1 MAQLYDKLTGS
12 RPGRFAAGLLRR
24 YFVHDV
30 GRQAAALAYYL
41 LFAIFPFLIFISSL
55 LGLLQL
61 DVSGIIRTLTP
72 LLPGDV
78 VAIVETYLNYVSH
91 TSSSTILWFS
101 LVFSIYFPMR
111 AAGCLMAAVRRA
123 YHLSQPSRPLLYQA
137 KVLLYTVFL
146 LVAIALTLVLTTV
159 GQRALRFLEDL
170 FHIPP
175 GFSELWITLRFV
187 VLGVVVFAAVGLL
200 YAMAQDRR
208 RPGRDIVPGVI
219 FSLAAWMALSALYS
233 FYVENFSNYSV
244 IYGTLGTVIVLLIW
258 LSLTA
263 TVLILGAEI
272 NAVLI
277 SMRAAARRGG
287 GADIDEKGDDAPRK
301 ER

>member
-1 MAQLYDKLTGS
+1 M
-12 RPGRFAAGLLRR
+12 
-24 YFVHDV
+24 
-30 GRQAAALAYYL
+30 
-41 LFAIFPFLIFISSL
+41 
-55 LGLLQL
+55 
-61 DVSGIIRTLTP
+61 
-72 LLPGDV
+72 

-123 YHLSQPSRPLLYQA
+123 YHLSQPSRPLLYQV

-200 YAMAQDRR
+200 YAMPRT
-208 RPGRDIVPGVI
+208 
-219 FSLAAWMALSALYS
+219 AA
-233 FYVENFSNYSV
+233 
-244 IYGTLGTVIVLLIW
+244 G
-258 LSLTA
+258 
-263 TVLILGAEI
+263 
-272 NAVLI
+272 
-277 SMRAAARRGG
+277 RAATSCRG
-287 GADIDEKGDDAPRK
+287 
-301 ER
+301 

>member
-1 MAQLYDKLTGS
+1 MSHFRKKLAGS
-12 RPGRFAAGLLRR
+12 RVGRFTASCLRR
-24 YFVHDV
+24 YFIHDV
-30 GRQAAALAYYL
+30 ARQSAALAYYL

-61 DVSGIIRTLTP
+61 DVSGISRTLTP

-123 YHLSQPSRPLLYQA
+123 YHLPQPARPLLYQA

-146 LVAIALTLVLTTV
+146 LLTIALTLVLTTV
-159 GQRALRFLEDL
+159 GQRVLRFLEGL

-175 GFSELWITLRFV
+175 AFSELWITLRFA

-208 RPGRDIVPGVI
+208 RPGRDIVPGVV
-219 FSLAAWMALSALYS
+219 FSLAVWMLLSALYS

-263 TVLILGAEI
+263 TILILGAEI
-272 NAVLI
+272 NAAI
-277 SMRAAARRGG
+277 IAMRGAPSGGKAAKS
-287 GADIDEKGDDAPRK
+287 EETGDAAPHK
-301 ER
+301 EL